1 MGECNITAII
11 SPSQGEDGGSTPLTR
26 FLKLYS
32 KDKTRINV

>member
-26 FLKLYS
+26 FLLKLLS
-32 KDKTRINV
+32 L